1 MCPIPILLLVV
12 KWQFSRSLRKNLTQ
26 PPTQAWFEFADA
38 GFLSAGRAG
47 SSLHVPWTLVQ
58 RVIETRDGLL
68 IGTGNDTYYWLPER
82 VFASRVDFE
91 NLIGLI
97 ATKVTRF
104 DRLTK

>member
-1 MCPIPILLLVV
+1 MLLLIM
-12 KWQFSRSLRKNLTQ
+12 KWQLSRSFRKNLTQ

-47 SSLHVPWTLVQ
+47 SSVHVPWTLVQ

-68 IGTGNDTYYWLPER
+68 IGNGNDAFYWLPER
-82 VFASRVDFE
+82 VFASPADFK

-97 ATKVTRF
+97 TTKVTRF